1 MRISETFRGSLCG
14 ILSAVTYGMN
24 PLFGLP
30 LYHRG
35 LTTSSVLFYRF
46 LFTILLL
53 GCFMLIRKES
63 FRLNRNQI
71 LPMGSGGVLLALSC
85 LFLFLSFHH
94 LNAGIAATILFIYP
108 VMVCA
113 IMFFGF
119 HVRQSLPTLIG
130 MVLAICG
137 IGLLSTGDAGGKFS
151 MAGLLF
157 SLLSALS
164 YAIYMVL
171 LKVTSIQK
179 LPAATLTFYA
189 LCFGFPVFL
198 IALKGGTELQMLPDF
213 FSFGCALGLAI
224 CPSLLSFLLMAVAI
238 RAIGPTKTAI
248 LGALEPVTAL
258 FFGILVFGERVSLR
272 QSIGI
277 LIILGSVTL
286 VVAGKKR
293 RLHGPGQEK
302 LRAGGPHP
310 RILNRHSTG
319 KAPAPCRSLP
329 ETPVRQGSA
338 FRSGAASRPD
348 TPPASPDTPGGT
360 GRTPPQRPS
369 STNSTRAG

>member
-137 IGLLSTGDAGGKFS
+137 IGLLSIGDTGGKFN
-151 MAGLLF
+151 MTGLVF

-198 IALKGGTELQMLPDF
+198 IALKGGTELQMLPDL
-213 FSFGCALGLAI
+213 FSFGCALGLAV

-286 VVAGKKR
+286 VVAGKN
-293 RLHGPGQEK
+293 
-302 LRAGGPHP
+302 AV
-310 RILNRHSTG
+310 STARDR
-319 KAPAPCRSLP
+319 KNSAPEDR
-329 ETPVRQGSA
+329 
-338 FRSGAASRPD
+338 
-348 TPPASPDTPGGT
+348 
-360 GRTPPQRPS
+360 
-369 STNSTRAG
+369 TRAS